1 MSGKMYIVQ
10 CTLFLTPH
18 LPCSFMLQVNKVAI
32 SSSGMIAIPQDNRH
46 VTIYDIA
53 GVKLSRLPR
62 ESGKCHMRMV
72 SSVAWPAAD
81 GEGGGWRASAN
92 LFSAGF
98 DRLALGWRVR
108 SKVGIMRRFHT

>member
-1 MSGKMYIVQ
+1 M
-10 CTLFLTPH
+10 
-18 LPCSFMLQVNKVAI
+18 NKVAI
-32 SSSGMIAIPQDNRH
+32 NSSGMIAIPQDNRH

-53 GVKLSRLPR
+53 GVKLARLPR

-81 GEGGGWRASAN
+81 GEGGGGGGGWRGPAN

-108 SKVGIMRRFHT
+108 SKVKK

>member
-1 MSGKMYIVQ
+1 M
-10 CTLFLTPH
+10 
-18 LPCSFMLQVNKVAI
+18 NKVAI
-32 SSSGMIAIPQDNRH
+32 NSSGMIAIPQDNRH

-53 GVKLSRLPR
+53 GVKLARLPR

-72 SSVAWPAAD
+72 SSVAWPSAD
-81 GEGGGWRASAN
+81 ADSGWRGPAN

-108 SKVGIMRRFHT
+108 SKVKSS